1 MDFRCKCNVWPG
13 QGVAC
18 THPGTNWLWDLL
30 GKCWSAPNSRP
41 SSPDLLR
48 LLEEKKVTLVE
59 VQEHLVYPTSSD
71 NQEFI
76 DRWEK
81 CIDDQRY
88 FTAMLSAS
96 INRPFPFSWLS
107 GALSPTSH

>member
-1 MDFRCKCNVWPG
+1 MLDLLFRVQPYCRVPSEYGLVYEQIRKGKLPAQLMDFRCKCNVWPG

-71 NQEFI
+71 KI
-76 DRWEK
+76 
-81 CIDDQRY
+81 
-88 FTAMLSAS
+88 
-96 INRPFPFSWLS
+96 
-107 GALSPTSH
+107 H